1 MDAKKRVVR
10 RRRRRRLIVPKAL
23 SASMKKENPTRARH
37 SHSRHSPAEN
47 GPQFNATPSNPNARV
62 ISRPIPTSRRRPLL
76 DSAIWKDLFTRSRA
90 GRETS
95 KSRTLIHARRRKVSD
110 ARHARRAQYENAN
123 AKKRSRA
130 KETTTFFS
138 RTVSEHLSGRHLC
151 CLCACVMKKHTL
163 GVKTKERGLLLS
175 RNRNFKKLLKP

>member
-1 MDAKKRVVR
+1 MDAKKRVV
-10 RRRRRRLIVPKAL
+10 RRRRLIVPKAL

-95 KSRTLIHARRRKVSD
+95 KSRALHARRRKVSD

>member
-10 RRRRRRLIVPKAL
+10 RRRRRLRRRRLIVPKAL

-90 GRETS
+90 RRETS
-95 KSRTLIHARRRKVSD
+95 TARTLYTLGEEKSPTRGTRVARNTKTRMRKKGCARR
-110 ARHARRAQYENAN
+110 
-123 AKKRSRA
+123 KKRRRRR
-130 KETTTFFS
+130 FF
-138 RTVSEHLSGRHLC
+138 HAQFLN
-151 CLCACVMKKHTL
+151 TL
-163 GVKTKERGLLLS
+163 ADGIFVVYKS
-175 RNRNFKKLLKP
+175 A